1 MADSANI
8 LSVLQMLA
16 PPPGADAPDVQ
27 LPGVASNV
35 LQQLPQ
41 PAPMPV
47 QAPPPPPPAPAATEA
62 PHRRR
67 SLLDT
72 IGRISDVLAKVGG
85 ADALYEPTLNAREDR
100 ALKLGDHGR
109 LVDSENVKLATD
121 KFDLGDK
128 QNLRVGQAARG
139 LKAIMTQNPNADV
152 GQAWNALASQMQLDP
167 ATAQSFGSIFATHPE
182 EIDGVI
188 ASMTDPKYSQSK
200 FGGSV
205 VYGRDAKGNIV
216 AFQPSLGD
224 EPGRNI
230 LPDGIQPV
238 DPAHFVDLGGSVAG
252 VGTRSGRITNIL
264 PKTEKPGFSG
274 GEPIKEKPGFSGG
287 RPIAPAPGKDGA
299 GAKAS
304 DPRAG
309 LKIIADIQ
317 QGFDNLHSLKALPGE
332 GSAVGN
338 LLGAVGR
345 THIGQTIGATTG
357 LSASAQERELLAK
370 NLANLQSDLIKS
382 LPGNATRTKFE
393 QEIQKKRLPDPA
405 TMSYATANRAIG
417 QIREAYMTA
426 LQSAQTPVARPSST
440 PARPKAQA
448 GWTIVKVQ

>member
-47 QAPPPPPPAPAATEA
+47 QAPPPPPPPAPVAA

-85 ADALYEPTLNAREDR
+85 AEALYQPTLDAREDR
-100 ALKLGDHGR
+100 GLKLGDHGR
-109 LVDSENVKLATD
+109 LVDAENLKLATD

-152 GQAWNALASQMQLDP
+152 GQAWSALASQMQLDP
-167 ATAQSFGSIFATHPE
+167 ATAQSFGSIFAEHPE
-182 EIDGVI
+182 EIDGII

-200 FGGSV
+200 YGGSV
-205 VYGRDAKGNIV
+205 VYGTDANGKLI

-230 LPDGIQPV
+230 LPDGVTPI
-238 DPAHFVDLGGSVAG
+238 DPPKAVDLGNSQGLI
-252 VGTRSGRITNIL
+252 GTRSGKPLRIL
-264 PKTEKPGFSG
+264 PKGVSPDQANRSSTA
-274 GEPIKEKPGFSGG
+274 IT
-287 RPIAPAPGKDGA
+287 IAGMPARTGA
-299 GAKAS
+299 GKTTGP
-304 DPRAG
+304 DPAM
-309 LKIIADIQ
+309 IETAQ
-317 QGFDNLHSLKALPGE
+317 
-332 GSAVGN
+332 GN
-338 LLGAVGR
+338 LDELKTLYSNLNNMGAMVSTAQSTDKNVIARIRASG
-345 THIGQTIGATTG
+345 IGQTLEGAAGTKAQTLRDRINSIRPG
-357 LSASAQERELLAK
+357 LMQSLAK
-370 NLANLQSDLIKS
+370 ATGMTGKQLDSNADVKLFMQTVTDPTRSYQANIQAIAGLERFLKA
-382 LPGNATRTKFE
+382 NA
-393 QEIQKKRLPDPA
+393 KKIAAPA
-405 TMSYATANRAIG
+405 ASPA
-417 QIREAYMTA
+417 
-426 LQSAQTPVARPSST
+426 PVRPQ
-440 PARPKAQA
+440 PKT
-448 GWTIVKVQ
+448 GWTIVGVK

>member
-1 MADSANI
+1 MSFLNSMAGAT
-8 LSVLQMLA
+8 

-27 LPGVASNV
+27 LPGVAANV
-35 LQQLPQ
+35 LQQLPDAQ

-47 QAPPPPPPAPAATEA
+47 QAPPPPPPPPAPVAA

-85 ADALYEPTLNAREDR
+85 ADALYQPTLDAREDR
-100 ALKLGDHGR
+100 GLKLGDHSR

-152 GQAWNALASQMQLDP
+152 GQAWNALASHMQLDP

-205 VYGRDAKGNIV
+205 VYGKDAKGNIV

-230 LPDGIQPV
+230 LPDGITPV
-238 DPAHFVDLGGSVAG
+238 DPAHFIDLGGSVAG

-264 PKTEKPGFSG
+264 PKAEKPGFSG

-287 RPIAPAPGKDGA
+287 RPIAPAPGKTGA
-299 GAKAS
+299 SAS

-309 LKIIADIQ
+309 LRIIADIQ
-317 QGFDNLHSLKALPGE
+317 QGFDNLHSLKSLPGE

-345 THIGQTIGATTG
+345 TRVGQTIGATTG
-357 LSASAQERELLAK
+357 LSASAQERELLSK

-393 QEIQKKRLPDPA
+393 QEIQKKRLPDPT
-405 TMSYATANRAIG
+405 TMNYATANRAIA

-426 LQSAQTPVARPSST
+426 LQSAQTPVARPAT
-440 PARPKAQA
+440 VRPKANA